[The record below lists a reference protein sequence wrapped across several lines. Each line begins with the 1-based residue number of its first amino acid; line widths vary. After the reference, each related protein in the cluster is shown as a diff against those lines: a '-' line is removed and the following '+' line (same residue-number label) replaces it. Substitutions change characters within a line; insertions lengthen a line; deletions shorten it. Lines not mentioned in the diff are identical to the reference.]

1 MTHSIRAFI
10 FDLDGTLVETE
21 QLKAQAYADVI
32 GRLRGK
38 ERPEKSAV
46 ELYRAIV
53 GSTDQTVCRRMI
65 EYFNLLPLLDV
76 QVREKPWQALH
87 RIRMKRYREAH
98 GTAANLRA
106 AQYAHNVQ
114 LARRAKADGR
124 RVAVATMSF
133 SDEAERV
140 IGALGLSGTV
150 DSVVGVDH
158 VQNPKPA
165 PDAFLLAMERLYVSP
180 AETVI
185 IEDSPA
191 GTRSAMRSGARWI
204 CVATPFSAA
213 AVRQAEDIDR
223 QWVVED
229 PSMLEATVTRRISAP
244 A

>member
-32 GRLRGK
+32 GRLLGK
-38 ERPEKSAV
+38 ERPEQEAV
-46 ELYRAIV
+46 DLYRLIV

-65 EYFNLLPLLDV
+65 EHFSLLPLLDV
-76 QVREKPWQALH
+76 RPGEEPWHALH
-87 RIRMKRYREAH
+87 RVRMERYREAH
-98 GTAANLRA
+98 GTPANLRA
-106 AQYAHNVQ
+106 AQYQHNVK
-114 LARRAKADGR
+114 LATQAKADGK

-140 IGALGLSGTV
+140 IGALGLSDTV
-150 DSVVGVDH
+150 GSVVGVNH

-165 PDAFLLAMERLYVSP
+165 PDAFLLAIERLGVSP
-180 AETVI
+180 AETLI

-191 GTRSAMRSGARWI
+191 GTRAAMRSGARWI
-204 CVATPFSAA
+204 CVATPFSTG
-213 AVRQAEDIDR
+213 AVRQAGDIDR

-229 PSMLEATVTRRISAP
+229 PAMLAATVARRISAP